1 MRVSAKRASAEKAMP
16 RDRQL
21 RVSAAQR
28 QAGEHGPDHRHHHK
42 HRRVTRHDH
51 TLLLQTVQG
60 RAAPRRLGRAF
71 AGLSLGLFFA
81 TTLLAWNFAP
91 DLRERTIHHI
101 DTGVTSGL
109 ELLLGDS
116 WRPEPTSYAEFAAQT
131 LQVPQEVPGFPLDI
145 RSAVRKVFLDKGTL
159 DSARALRV
167 ADTLVD
173 EAQKLGVDPLLLLAV
188 IEVESKFDP
197 RATSLRGARGLMQLM
212 PDTRAWLIDRTPE
225 LWNETSKDDQLS
237 PESNV
242 RVGVHYFA
250 HLARG
255 FRGIEHVL
263 QAYNCGPGRLVAIL
277 NGESVLPEE
286 SKYYADKV
294 LRIHARLRREF
305 QFAKL

>member
-1 MRVSAKRASAEKAMP
+1 
-16 RDRQL
+16 
-21 RVSAAQR
+21 
-28 QAGEHGPDHRHHHK
+28 
-42 HRRVTRHDH
+42 
-51 TLLLQTVQG
+51 
-60 RAAPRRLGRAF
+60 
-71 AGLSLGLFFA
+71 LFFA
-81 TTLLAWNFAP
+81 TTLLAWNAAP
-91 DLRERTIHHI
+91 DLRERTINKI
-101 DTGVTSGL
+101 DTHVTSGV
-109 ELLLGDS
+109 EWLLGDT

-131 LQVPQEVPGFPLDI
+131 LNVPQDVPGFPLDV

-159 DSARALRV
+159 DSARALLV

-173 EAQKLGVDPLLLLAV
+173 EAQKMGVDPLLLVAV

-225 LWNETSKDDQLS
+225 LWNETNKDDQLS

-255 FRGIEHVL
+255 FRRLEHVL

-305 QFAKL
+305 HFAKL